1 MRNRQKGISL
11 IGALIS
17 AAVILGALILG
28 MRIVPVYT
36 EYFAI
41 KKALNGL
48 ASSAEASSP
57 ETIRILFDRRSG
69 AEDINSVRKEDLVI
83 SKENGRWTISAD
95 WQRTIPIVANVSLLF
110 QFSASSTSNAA
121 ASQ

>member
-1 MRNRQKGISL
+1 MRNRQLGISL

-17 AAVILGALILG
+17 AALLIGGLILG

-36 EYFAI
+36 EYFAV

-48 ASSAEASSP
+48 ASSAEATSP

-95 WQRTIPIVANVSLLF
+95 WQRTIPVVANVSLLF

>member
-1 MRNRQKGISL
+1 MRNRQQGISL

-17 AAVILGALILG
+17 AALILGALILG

-36 EYFAI
+36 EYFAV
-41 KKALNGL
+41 KKALAAL
-48 ASSAEASSP
+48 ASSAEATSP

-69 AEDINSVRKEDLVI
+69 AEDINSIRKEDLVI
-83 SKENGRWTISAD
+83 SKENGRWVVSAD
-95 WQRTIPIVANVSLLF
+95 WQRTIPVVANVSLLF
-110 QFSASSTSNAA
+110 QFSASSTTNAA

>member
-1 MRNRQKGISL
+1 MRNRQRGISL

-69 AEDINSVRKEDLVI
+69 AEDINSVRKEDLII